1 MKKIFLPLMVLF
13 FLVAS
18 VASANNEGGAV
29 SNNPEKTTASAAVCS
44 LQGKVTDMLSGET
57 LAGVEVSVKGTDY
70 KTFTDLDGNFSIS
83 NIVAGE
89 YTIIC
94 SLISYNK
101 SLVEDL
107 KVKPTEKEQVI
118 IKLEASR

>member
-1 MKKIFLPLMVLF
+1 MKKIFLPVMVLF

-70 KTFTDLDGNFSIS
+70 KTFTDLDGNFTFS
-83 NIVAGE
+83 NMVAGE

-107 KVKPTEKEQVI
+107 TVKPTKKEQVT